1 MMIQRLEPLSSF
13 LLFVLI
19 RLTFD
24 LEPCISCS
32 LTSAIG
38 CDALEHAA
46 ILHGELLD
54 LKRSIFRHKIP
65 SSNKLCKNGKR
76 MRELVSNNEGQQ

>member
-1 MMIQRLEPLSSF
+1 LNYNEDVNKITKLRKKIEKKNKGTKLHTRTQWMMIQRLEPLSSF
-13 LLFVLI
+13 LSFVSI

-24 LEPCISCS
+24 LEPRISCS

-54 LKRSIFRHKIP
+54 L
-65 SSNKLCKNGKR
+65 
-76 MRELVSNNEGQQ
+76 